1 MTDNGNLDILKQKPI
16 TAWEYPRILVGV
28 LQEKAMP
35 HAEHLFYQYWAIAM
49 QGVSI
54 LRMPYNRIDVT
65 RNRMVVELLRSEMT
79 HLLMLDID
87 HKHPANIIQRLA
99 RWVLAE
105 PHAQVVS
112 GLNFRRSEPFDP
124 CCGFWGKD
132 GKYYPPAEWEQ
143 GLIKV
148 DAVGGASLL
157 ISREVFEII
166 PPPWFAFDY
175 SRVWAD
181 EWPGEDVMFSRL
193 CGEYGID
200 IYVDTTT
207 TSPHM
212 TSAMITE
219 DTFKK
224 HLQESDEGT
233 TSYDEFMETMA
244 EQASG

>member
-1 MTDNGNLDILKQKPI
+1 MSDNGKLDILKQKPI
-16 TAWEYPRILVGV
+16 AAWEYPRILVGV

-35 HAEHLFYQYWAIAM
+35 HAEHVFYQYWAIAQ
-49 QGVSI
+49 QGVPI
-54 LRMPYNRIDVT
+54 LQMPYNRIDVT
-65 RNRMVVELLRSEMT
+65 RNKMAVELLRSEMT

-99 RWVLAE
+99 RWVLMK
-105 PHAQVVS
+105 PDIQVVS

-124 CCGFWGKD
+124 CCGFWGED
-132 GKYYPPAEWEQ
+132 EKYYPPAEWEQ

-157 ISREVFEII
+157 IAREVFELI
-166 PPPWFAFDY
+166 PPPWFTFDY

-181 EWPGEDVMFSRL
+181 DWPGEDVSFSRL
-193 CGEYGID
+193 CGEHGID

-212 TSAMITE
+212 TSALITE

-224 HLQESDEGT
+224 HLEQSGEGT
-233 TSYDEFMETMA
+233 TSYDEFMERTA
-244 EQASG
+244 KQA